1 MGAASSISAST
12 APIMSARGATSSPE
26 EQHRTETDTNNPLE
40 KYSQQLREAQQ
51 AYQLPQPEN
60 AKALKK
66 ILVVDDSPTIA
77 KMMTKVLQLR
87 GYHVDVASNGQEGL
101 KKMLATHH
109 EYHMVFSDLEMPIM
123 DGPEMVSTF
132 REWEKKQLICGAT
145 STLSICSMS
154 ANFEK
159 QDTLRDTH
167 ATHYTAFVRK
177 PVTKEALD
185 FILSKNAVPR

>member
-1 MGAASSISAST
+1 MGTASSISAST
-12 APIMSARGATSSPE
+12 APSMSARAASSPE
-26 EQHRTETDTNNPLE
+26 EQHRTDTINLLE
-40 KYSQQLREAQQ
+40 KRSQLREAQQ
-51 AYQLPQPEN
+51 ACQWPQPEN
-60 AKALKK
+60 VKALKK

-87 GYHVDVASNGQEGL
+87 GYHVDVASNGLEGL
-101 KKMLATHH
+101 EKLLIHPTHR
-109 EYHMVFSDLEMPIM
+109 EYCMVFTDLEMPIM
-123 DGPEMVSTF
+123 DGSEMVSTF
-132 REWEKKQLICGAT
+132 REWEKKQLKCGGYP
-145 STLSICSMS
+145 LFICSMS

-177 PVTKEALD
+177 PVTKETID